1 MFIYIYLFF
10 YWLIIFLVAV
20 YFLEFRSFGIGFC
33 RWFLFRCF
41 IWIRRKLWLMIGE
54 LFVYIFS
61 LLLWSFIK
69 EK

>member
-1 MFIYIYLFF
+1 MFIYICLFF

-33 RWFLFRCF
+33 RSFLFRCF

-61 LLLWSFIK
+61 LLRWSFIK